1 MWSEQGELIRI
12 FPGLT
17 HATSEADD
25 VFVLLVS
32 DHQDVDSTTI
42 GQRVLDAFAVR
53 LGLLLAGAKAHAHG
67 ELRHLKP
74 LIKQEISE
82 IRGGLA
88 LFLSSNWQVEQG
100 HDPHEAVG

>member
-1 MWSEQGELIRI
+1 MIRRFLRRLFAAPVVGDGAFVLFVGELEDIH
-12 FPGLT
+12 FAALWQG
-17 HATSEADD
+17 
-25 VFVLLVS
+25 
-32 DHQDVDSTTI
+32 
-42 GQRVLDAFAVR
+42 AFYGTAQGVYLR
-53 LGLLLAGAKAHAHG
+53 LAGAKAHVHG